1 MRGQM
6 MNNSRCSEKHVKKK
20 WAIFTFAEVCRGSL
34 KLMFR
39 MISELL
45 SWPGALLTIPNC
57 SNCHTHS
64 HRPRDQCSLPSSACQ
79 SPSYCYSFKTKDT
92 VSSIA
97 ATCNATRNLDHFLNV
112 LLKKKELHKPQLVND
127 LVLHSTCPAFLFV
140 LEKCS
145 ACGQTVKIFQKI
157 QL

>member
-1 MRGQM
+1 M

-64 HRPRDQCSLPSSACQ
+64 HRRHDQCSLPSSACQ

-97 ATCNATRNLDHFLNV
+97 ATCKSISLCVRKMFSMWTNSKDIPKDSAIK
-112 LLKKKELHKPQLVND
+112 LL
-127 LVLHSTCPAFLFV
+127 
-140 LEKCS
+140 
-145 ACGQTVKIFQKI
+145 
-157 QL
+157 